1 VRNYEAFCAHS
12 SAGRPAAMMTSI
24 YRNFIMNHITCCT
37 LKLTFFSL
45 TYISIQRETEEV
57 AELVA
62 EEEQEEEGV
71 PAMKA
76 LPIQL

>member
-1 VRNYEAFCAHS
+1 
-12 SAGRPAAMMTSI
+12 
-24 YRNFIMNHITCCT
+24 MNHITCCT